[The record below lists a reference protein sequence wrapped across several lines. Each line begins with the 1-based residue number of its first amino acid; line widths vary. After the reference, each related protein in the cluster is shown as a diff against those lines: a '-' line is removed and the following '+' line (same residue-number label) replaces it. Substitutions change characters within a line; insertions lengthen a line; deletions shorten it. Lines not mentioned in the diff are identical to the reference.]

1 MTVRDRWIELRGL
14 KFHYREW
21 STRGAALVLLHG
33 LASQSHI
40 FDWVAPRLA
49 EHFRVVALD
58 QRGHG
63 ESEKPDAGY
72 DFENIVADL
81 VAFLD
86 ALSIKRAII
95 LGHSWGGNVALQFA
109 ATHPTRAAALIL
121 LDGGFI
127 DMQSDPEMTWKVAE
141 QRLAPP
147 KLAGTPVEQFKGMLK
162 AHLGAMWT
170 PKFAQIVLYNFE
182 VAPDHQ
188 GDLGQTIRP
197 HLSFE
202 HHMKILRA
210 LWEQRPP
217 QLYPRVQC
225 PVLML
230 PARPRRPNEGER
242 AFLDAK
248 RRNIAIAQR
257 LLPHSETV
265 WFADTIHD
273 VPLQRPRKLANVIV
287 RFARNISHSK
297 LKTRRRR

>member
-1 MTVRDRWIELRGL
+1 LTTTEVTVTAQDRWIELRGL

-21 STRGAALVLLHG
+21 SARGAPLVLLHG

-63 ESEKPDAGY
+63 ESAKPDAGY
-72 DFENIVADL
+72 DFDHIVADL
-81 VAFLD
+81 LAFLD
-86 ALSIKRAII
+86 ALKFKRAII

-109 ATHPTRAAALIL
+109 ATHPTRTAALIL

-127 DMQSDPEMTWKVAE
+127 DMQSDPQMTWSVAAK
-141 QRLAPP
+141 RLAPP
-147 KLAGTPVEQFKGMLK
+147 RLAGTPIEQFQSMLK
-162 AHLGAMWT
+162 SHLGARWA
-170 PKFAQIVLYNFE
+170 PELASIILYNFK
-182 VAPDHQ
+182 VAPD
-188 GDLGQTIRP
+188 QTIHP

-202 HHMKILRA
+202 HHMQILRA

-230 PARPRRPNEGER
+230 PAWSDARDARER
-242 AFLDAK
+242 AFLAAK
-248 RRNIAIAQR
+248 RRNLALARQLLAQ
-257 LLPHSETV
+257 SETV
-265 WFADTIHD
+265 WFAHTIHD
-273 VPLQRPRKLANVIV
+273 VPLQRPRKLANVIT
-287 RFARNISHSK
+287 RFARNLSNP
-297 LKTRRRR
+297 TRRRR